1 MEYGLLYGERTLRSV
16 SNLTPQDAREFLALA
31 AAIPV
36 RTEVE
41 RFSLEAANAALQ
53 KLKRRQIKGAAVLAI
68 AT

>member
-1 MEYGLLYGERTLRSV
+1 
-16 SNLTPQDAREFLALA
+16 
-31 AAIPV
+31 V

-41 RFSLEAANAALQ
+41 RFSLEAANEALQ